1 MRQRRK
7 QGRDSANTCGSGG
20 IRAAGSPEA
29 KMLCRSKTTR
39 LVANG
44 ASLDVGV
51 QKALQ
56 LKCTVWAG
64 FTEDALPVAS
74 TSLEVAH
81 SADWHTLSG

>member
-1 MRQRRK
+1 
-7 QGRDSANTCGSGG
+7 
-20 IRAAGSPEA
+20 
-29 KMLCRSKTTR
+29 MLCRSKTTR

-64 FTEDALPVAS
+64 FTEDALPAVS
-74 TSLEVAH
+74 TSLEV
-81 SADWHTLSG
+81 SLMDKMCWVQRLLKTSVVQPISWRWVPS